1 MIRRLFGPVSGKG
14 ARCSNCR
21 SKVKSLCP
29 KVSPNIFGDGVTAS
43 AIADRLCHRCTILR
57 ITGRSYRLKDLTEDD
72 RRTPEERGE
81 GK

>member
-1 MIRRLFGPVSGKG
+1 M
-14 ARCSNCR
+14 
-21 SKVKSLCP
+21 
-29 KVSPNIFGDGVTAS
+29 SPNIFGDGVTAS